1 VGAGAG
7 ITVNNDTVALSTSGV
22 TAGTYGQE
30 STKTLTYNDTFTVP
44 VVTVDTYGRVTSAN
58 EYTLTM
64 PGTDEFDNYIPLTGS
79 SNVSGDITSSAK
91 ITATEFVGP
100 ATQLK
105 TGRTLKVNLARTSA
119 STAFDGTANI
129 TNIGVSGTLAVGNGG
144 TGQTSAI
151 NAANAFLNA
160 LTTGDSV
167 PSDNDYFISQYVN
180 GGTTHTTFHRRPV
193 KHLYSYIKGKT
204 DTVYVKLTGSSNITG
219 DLKTSG
225 SVEATD
231 GFKGDLNGNAA
242 TATALTSSAGA
253 INNPIY
259 FADGKPAATIWT
271 VGNKD
276 YGEHNCNNVTYN
288 FSGYYT
294 SNGPATSLGATTND
308 GSLWAQA
315 YSDIWVT
322 QIAQDYRDGA
332 LFVRGKNN
340 GTWKPWLAVLDSSN
354 FHDFLKDTYVNVA
367 GDTMTGDLQMGSNV
381 IHSKYYKITD
391 GSTDKATYQ
400 YNSADDCI
408 ELVFA

>member
-1 VGAGAG
+1 MVYGANHKVRLGHNG
-7 ITVNNDTVALSTSGV
+7 TSFVIYIGETNSEWHYPQISVRDVILGYNPSYANWSKNWTISFTTTEPTNV
-22 TAGTYGQE
+22 TASISNYVWT
-30 STKTLTYNDTFTVP
+30 TKNFNP
-44 VVTVDTYGRVTSAN
+44 NS
-58 EYTLTM
+58 
-64 PGTDEFDNYIPLTGS
+64 YIPLSGS
-79 SNVSGDITSSAK
+79 SS
-91 ITATEFVGP
+91 
-100 ATQLK
+100 
-105 TGRTLKVNLARTSA
+105 
-119 STAFDGTANI
+119 
-129 TNIGVSGTLAVGNGG
+129 
-144 TGQTSAI
+144 
-151 NAANAFLNA
+151 
-160 LTTGDSV
+160 
-167 PSDNDYFISQYVN
+167 
-180 GGTTHTTFHRRPV
+180 
-193 KHLYSYIKGKT
+193 
-204 DTVYVKLTGSSNITG
+204 ITG

-225 SVEATD
+225 SVEATG
-231 GFKGDLNGNAA
+231 GFKGDLNGNAT

-315 YSDIWVT
+315 YNDTWVT

-340 GTWKPWLAVLDSSN
+340 GTWKPWLAILDSSN

-367 GDTMTGDLQMGSNV
+367 GDTMTGDLKMGGNV
-381 IHSKYYKITD
+381 IHSKYYTITD

-400 YNSADDCI
+400 YNSTDDCV